1 MASTVFIKADE
12 VAAELG
18 ISKSLAYRMIHQWNE
33 ELKKKGYTT
42 VIGWVS
48 RQYYHEK
55 VYGMSGEGK

>member
-33 ELKKKGYTT
+33 ELKQKGLYNSNRT
-42 VIGWVS
+42 
-48 RQYYHEK
+48 
-55 VYGMSGEGK
+55 GKPPVLP

>member
-12 VAAELG
+12 VAVELG

-33 ELKKKGYTT
+33 ELKQKGYTT
-42 VIGWVS
+42 VIGRVR